1 MYKIYVIKQRRGGS
15 ERVPGSQTQSEYAD
29 VARAGW
35 RAAYYDLR
43 WQTSEHLLLLTHKN
57 EKLYVHR
64 FGSAPGDADY
74 VAPDEDLSL

>member
-1 MYKIYVIKQRRGGS
+1 M
-15 ERVPGSQTQSEYAD
+15 
-29 VARAGW
+29 
-35 RAAYYDLR
+35 AYYDLR